1 MERPMKPFHII
12 KLEIVV
18 QATPSSLNR
27 VIRVK
32 IDILIFHCPPETLN
46 VDVVKHS
53 ACPSPTDAN
62 VSRFI
67 DEDGDY
73 LAHFVELPSVSPRK
87 ETAQNLDS
95 QSS

>member
-12 KLEIVV
+12 KLEIV
-18 QATPSSLNR
+18 ATPSSLNR

-62 VSRFI
+62 VSRFKPSGKDI
-67 DEDGDY
+67 RR
-73 LAHFVELPSVSPRK
+73 ELGPGRC
-87 ETAQNLDS
+87 
-95 QSS
+95 